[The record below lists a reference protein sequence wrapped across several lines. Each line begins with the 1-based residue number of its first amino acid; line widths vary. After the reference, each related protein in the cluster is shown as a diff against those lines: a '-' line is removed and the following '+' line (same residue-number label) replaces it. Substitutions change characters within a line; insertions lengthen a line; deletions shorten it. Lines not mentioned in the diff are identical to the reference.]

1 LERPVVIVFGFSAEY
16 FAYYARSHPTTSCPN
31 ALYVAATRAS
41 ERLYLVAEAE
51 ENGHLPFLRCR
62 PEALDAFG
70 APLPSYLD
78 VRRCGRMRPEKTAAP
93 TPSSRFAATDL
104 VKFLPESTIAT
115 VTAMLRATEVSP
127 PTKDARIDGTVPSLA
142 GKGLIESVSDV
153 TGLAVVA
160 AHEHRHFSAAKA
172 KNGTRGA
179 AWASSRSTALAR
191 RLESSFEKLTRQT
204 KASAA
209 RGALRK
215 GDQTDDASIAVDDS
229 RAISHIRDVLAR
241 DPETTSDFLKL
252 AAWYEAVEGGYL
264 FRPFQLSTFDWVTP
278 AAAAICAGV
287 LETHLP
293 CAAAGAADDDDDASP
308 RVRYEKRYDVSFK
321 FGAPIV
327 TIVGAADAV
336 TAGADPTIFEVKCA
350 KRLMPEHLLQLATY
364 QWLDAFGVV
373 QRRVADARER
383 AAEEKATTTTTTT
396 TTTTRE
402 KKNGA
407 KGFGRNAR
415 EYTDEEAEDAVSI
428 IDAFERFGGDAD
440 AVMKRA
446 VLLNARTGEA
456 LALNADL
463 RTLTGVVAALVEHR
477 TRAEKDL
484 DDEAFL
490 CAAADIGAKTHA
502 PVAALVP
509 EMVRPD
515 DAGGAS
521 ETWTDKKTRKATAA
535 ATEDGPRPVG
545 RGRVKVKRKTAAT
558 AAATVDVPS
567 LKVTQLK
574 AELKARGA
582 STAGNKAALA
592 ARLRSVIE
600 SKR

>member
-70 APLPSYLD
+70 APLPSYLN

-252 AAWYEAVEGGYL
+252 AAWYEAVDN
-264 FRPFQLSTFDWVTP
+264 R
-278 AAAAICAGV
+278 C
-287 LETHLP
+287 
-293 CAAAGAADDDDDASP
+293 
-308 RVRYEKRYDVSFK
+308 
-321 FGAPIV
+321 
-327 TIVGAADAV
+327 
-336 TAGADPTIFEVKCA
+336 TACYS
-350 KRLMPEHLLQLATY
+350 R
-364 QWLDAFGVV
+364 
-373 QRRVADARER
+373 
-383 AAEEKATTTTTTT
+383 
-396 TTTTRE
+396 
-402 KKNGA
+402 
-407 KGFGRNAR
+407 
-415 EYTDEEAEDAVSI
+415 
-428 IDAFERFGGDAD
+428 
-440 AVMKRA
+440 
-446 VLLNARTGEA
+446 
-456 LALNADL
+456 
-463 RTLTGVVAALVEHR
+463 
-477 TRAEKDL
+477 
-484 DDEAFL
+484 
-490 CAAADIGAKTHA
+490 
-502 PVAALVP
+502 
-509 EMVRPD
+509 
-515 DAGGAS
+515 
-521 ETWTDKKTRKATAA
+521 
-535 ATEDGPRPVG
+535 
-545 RGRVKVKRKTAAT
+545 
-558 AAATVDVPS
+558 
-567 LKVTQLK
+567 
-574 AELKARGA
+574 
-582 STAGNKAALA
+582 
-592 ARLRSVIE
+592 
-600 SKR
+600 